1 MMTEAILAVD
11 PDLRFA
17 VEEDI
22 EGDEE
27 RFNAVTWYNGVDENN
42 SVIEG
47 EPDNKP
53 TWSQVETELTRLRA
67 EYDAQD
73 YARNR
78 VQEYP
83 KLEDQFDMLW
93 HAIDDG
99 TLDKTSDFYTALKTV
114 KDKYPKESVSYTH
127 LRAHET

>member
-1 MMTEAILAVD
+1 MITEAILAVD

-27 RFNAVTWYNGVDENN
+27 RFNAVIWYNGVDENN

-53 TWSQVETELTRLRA
+53 TWAEVEVEFAKVKA
-67 EYDAQD
+67 EGIANQYYKD
-73 YARNR
+73 RMF
-78 VQEYP
+78 EYP

-114 KDKYPKESVSYTH
+114 KDKYPKE
-127 LRAHET
+127 

>member
-114 KDKYPKESVSYTH
+114 KDKYPKE
-127 LRAHET
+127 

>member
-1 MMTEAILAVD
+1 MIHHYKAILAVN
-11 PDLRFA
+11 PDVKFSIDGDLDT
-17 VEEDI
+17 EDDYNNI
-22 EGDEE
+22 
-27 RFNAVTWYNGVDENN
+27 TWYNGVHENG
-42 SVIEG
+42 SAIEG

-53 TWSQVETELTRLRA
+53 TWAEVEVELTKLKA

-114 KDKYPKESVSYTH
+114 KDKYPKE
-127 LRAHET
+127 